1 MGSRRSTPC
10 ALCRDPL
17 GHPGVSCHFAT
28 TDATPL
34 VDAGIEHA
42 GSANALAQ
50 IIGTT
55 GESLSRAKRRARLRT
70 PKHHA
75 PILVL
80 PDQVRFDLVQY
91 LLGRPV
97 YPPPKID
104 GARAKLAASVVACH
118 VNDAIHAHLDS
129 IAWRRE
135 AGMVALVTAALERF
149 RTRYEGKPRAT
160 WPAYEPAMG
169 RHKHLV
175 AVDPAIV
182 AAFDLAVG
190 GPGWRRFLVPVA
202 IAEQIAEQ
210 DASATR
216 N

>member
-1 MGSRRSTPC
+1 M
-10 ALCRDPL
+10 
-17 GHPGVSCHFAT
+17 
-28 TDATPL
+28 
-34 VDAGIEHA
+34 DAGIERA

-55 GESLSRAKRRARLRT
+55 GESLSRAKKRARLRT

-104 GARAKLAASVVACH
+104 GARAKLAASVVALH
-118 VNDAIHAHLDS
+118 VNDAIEEHLAS
-129 IAWRRE
+129 IAWNYE
-135 AGMVALVTAALERF
+135 AGMVALVTAAMERF
-149 RTRYEGKPRAT
+149 RLRYGGKPRLL
-160 WPAYEPAMG
+160 WPDYEPAMG
-169 RHKHLV
+169 KHKHLV
-175 AVDPAIV
+175 AVNPAVV

-202 IAEQIAEQ
+202 IAEQIAKQ
-210 DASATR
+210 DAAPPSALAALTLPR
-216 N
+216 SSRPARRR